1 MLDGYANIQ
10 ATNKSRGVQSLGVAW
25 CAALVSCLLSPPA
38 RAQDSAPVARSG
50 DAYIAEVLA
59 AMERR
64 PNVTA
69 KLRYESRLGDETLI
83 GAGNFWQLGTG
94 PQRMS
99 RWEMQT
105 QVADK
110 AASYVQVFDGRYLW
124 TDRHLPSGRQIHR
137 LDVGNLKARLRSSIG
152 PLTTPHLWKD
162 LISGAEYRGGLS
174 QMLADLL
181 RRYQF
186 DAPRPTELNGFAL
199 EALIGHW
206 RPEQFAELCPIQGES
221 QPWPTQLPHHVLVMV
236 GSSNLFPY
244 VIEFRR
250 AEDADLAE
258 NLSGLKP
265 ARDPLTRYEV
275 FEVRFADAI
284 DGTVFQFKPGDVDWS
299 DETSLVFDRVSKQHG
314 EGEAELAKTNEK
326 ARK

>member
-1 MLDGYANIQ
+1 MP
-10 ATNKSRGVQSLGVAW
+10 SLGLILH
-25 CAALVSCLLSPPA
+25 AALLLLMLLLGTIRAEDSTPA
-38 RAQDSAPVARSG
+38 LGGG
-50 DAYIAEVLA
+50 DAYLAEVLA

-64 PNVTA
+64 PNVSA
-69 KLRYESRLGDETLI
+69 KLRYESRLGDETLM

-94 PQRMS
+94 PQRMT

-124 TDRHLPSGRQIHR
+124 TDRHLPSGRQVHR
-137 LDVGNLKARLRSSIG
+137 LDVGNLKARLRSTSG
-152 PLTTPHLWKD
+152 VSAQRSEWED
-162 LISGAEYRGGLS
+162 LINGAEFRGGLS

-181 RRYQF
+181 RRYHF

-206 RPEQFAELCPIQGES
+206 QPEQFSELCPIQGED
-221 QPWPTQLPHHVLVMV
+221 QAWPSQLPHHVLVMV
-236 GSSNLFPY
+236 GNSNLFPY

-250 AEDADLAE
+250 AEDAQLAE

-265 ARDPLTRYEV
+265 AHDPLTRYEV

-284 DGTVFQFKPGDVDWS
+284 DSTVFQFKPGDVDWS
-299 DETSLVFDRVSKQHG
+299 DETSLVFDRVNKQHG
-314 EGEAELAKTNEK
+314 MSEAQIA
-326 ARK
+326 ARKAGEQK